1 MKKMRNKK
9 GYSLVELVI
18 VISMILIISSLIII
32 TYNVYR
38 QGADTKRF
46 IQEINIIMDG
56 AENILANTNPNGSS
70 KTSNVIS
77 MDTLKNSYALPA
89 RIRDGNY
96 FSPFSGTYTLGYDAT
111 YPNANVVQLTIT
123 KVPEY
128 ACEGVVSS
136 LATKYFE
143 IRVNN
148 SYVPLLPP
156 ASGTTWNRNTLNVT
170 KAVTLCTA
178 GSNNTIILSN
188 FLYPKTYMLYTPG
201 GEVTS
206 AQRDQQVNDNYNLYK
221 NTMTTREAHQA
232 AAQ

>member
-1 MKKMRNKK
+1 MKKIKGKK
-9 GYSLVELVI
+9 GYSLLELVL
-18 VISMILIISSLIII
+18 VISMILIISGLIFI

-46 IQEINIIMDG
+46 IQEINVIMDSS
-56 AENILANTNPNGSS
+56 ENILANTDSDGTS
-70 KTSNVIS
+70 KTANTIS
-77 MDTLKNSYALPA
+77 MATLKSSYALPA

-96 FSPFSGTYTLGYDAT
+96 VTPFSGSYTLAYDAT

-128 ACEGVVSS
+128 ACEGVVSGLS
-136 LATKYFE
+136 TKYFE

-170 KAVTLCTA
+170 KAVTLCTS
-178 GSNNTIILSN
+178 GSNNTIIVSN

-201 GEVTS
+201 GEVSS

-221 NTMTTREAHQA
+221 NTMTTREAHQVG
-232 AAQ
+232 AQ